1 MTILG
6 VVTALGA
13 LLTLSFLATEGGLAG
28 RGAAMAL
35 TLLISG
41 ALGLI
46 GMWLWLT
53 NVRLLIGQGAVGYR
67 NMFGRTRFWSGG
79 EIDRIVSLAVS
90 TESPRSR
97 CARSIAFGW
106 GGEHIMLTTSLTIF
120 GAVVLAVTVYVLASK
135 LLLK

>member
-97 CARSIAFGW
+97 CARSIASGSM
-106 GGEHIMLTTSLTIF
+106 E
-120 GAVVLAVTVYVLASK
+120 AAPRVEC
-135 LLLK
+135 